1 MKRFAVLAGVLA
13 IILVVSSASVIAGT
27 RDDCIAKCK
36 EAAGLLK
43 NRGIDAAIKTISDP
57 KAGLTW
63 NNGVNY
69 VFLMD
74 MDCKMLAH
82 PFRPDMKK
90 SDRLIQVTDVN
101 GKKFFVDFIN
111 AAKKGRGWV
120 KYNWEVPGKDVVKP
134 KYTYIYRIPDTDY
147 FVGSGFYV
155 LAPGQYY

>member
-1 MKRFAVLAGVLA
+1 MNRFAGLAG
-13 IILVVSSASVIAGT
+13 ILMMVMVMFSANAVAGT
-27 RDDCIAKCK
+27 RDDCITKCK
-36 EAAGLLK
+36 EAASLLK
-43 NRGIDAAIKTISDP
+43 TKGIDAAIKEISDP
-57 KAGLTW
+57 KAGMTW

-69 VFLMD
+69 VFLMN
-74 MDCKMLAH
+74 MDCRMIAH

-90 SDRLIQVTDVN
+90 SDQLIQVTDTN

-120 KYNWEVPGKDVVKP
+120 KYDWEVPGKDVVKP

-155 LAPGQYY
+155 LAPGEYY